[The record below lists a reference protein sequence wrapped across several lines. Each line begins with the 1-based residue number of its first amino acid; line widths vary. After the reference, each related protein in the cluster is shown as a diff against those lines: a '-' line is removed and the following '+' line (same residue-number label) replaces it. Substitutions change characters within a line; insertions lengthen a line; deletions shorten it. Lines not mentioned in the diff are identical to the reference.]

1 MFQNENV
8 IEKENGKLNIF
19 SNIFAIKNIVIYV
32 ISFMLSMVTLGGEFS
47 IFSISMLGASLAS
60 SVPILGVIL
69 VSIIG
74 NAIHTG
80 VGGAVRILPNSTS
93 IPSNTIH
100 NKTNIQRNRK
110 KRKNQNR
117 KKHIP
122 SNLNYTNNKTS
133 NVWVHCI

>member
-19 SNIFAIKNIVIYV
+19 SNIFAMKNIVIYV

-47 IFSISMLGASLAS
+47 IFSISMLGACLAS

-69 VSIIG
+69 VSLVG

-80 VGGAVRILPNSTS
+80 VGGAVRIFPNSTS
-93 IPSNTIH
+93 ISSNPIH

-122 SNLNYTNNKTS
+122 SNTNHTNNKTS
-133 NVWVHCI
+133 NIWVHCI